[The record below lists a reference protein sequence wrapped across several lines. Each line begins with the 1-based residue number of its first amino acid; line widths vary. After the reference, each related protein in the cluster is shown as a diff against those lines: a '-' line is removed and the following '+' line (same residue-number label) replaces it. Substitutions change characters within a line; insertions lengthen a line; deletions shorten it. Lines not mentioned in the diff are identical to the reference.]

1 MCRALLYSFL
11 KCSTSCGPGVM
22 TQKVEC
28 QLTQADGSSTVIPS
42 IAFAYRL
49 NKPLSE
55 ISYHALADTLLE
67 VEPETLRNTLADVMT
82 EALID
87 ALADTLAEV
96 EAETLGDTLADVKAE
111 ALLHALAGTVAEVE
125 AETPYETLRT

>member
-49 NKPLSE
+49 NKPLS
-55 ISYHALADTLLE
+55 
-67 VEPETLRNTLADVMT
+67 
-82 EALID
+82 
-87 ALADTLAEV
+87 
-96 EAETLGDTLADVKAE
+96 
-111 ALLHALAGTVAEVE
+111 
-125 AETPYETLRT
+125 

>member
-11 KCSTSCGPGVM
+11 KCSTACGPGVM
-22 TQKVEC
+22 TRKVEC
-28 QLTQADGSSTVIPS
+28 QLTQADGSITVIPS

-55 ISYHALADTLLE
+55 ISSHALADTLLE
-67 VEPETLRNTLADVMT
+67 VEPETLRNTLTDVMT

-96 EAETLGDTLADVKAE
+96 EAETLGDPLADVKAE